1 MNREDREQLLD
12 ALLEEALKLSMTEE
26 AEDFEPG
33 QTELPFEP
41 SEEHKKWMEDF
52 LARQRKAKRKAARRK
67 NSVRAAAILAAGLC
81 GATLF
86 ISNVEAAR
94 EPVERFIT
102 EVKSRYTSMIVV
114 EEPENNGDDQVYYEI
129 PDDLEDLY
137 VLDYVPWG
145 YRFEKLVVNDNYYRT
160 IYKRG
165 DDRLILAQESKIN
178 QADIDNEDA
187 EIKKIVVDSK
197 EAFLS
202 IKGDRTSISWSE
214 EGFIF
219 ILQSRL
225 DEETAI
231 KVVKNISKEAKD

>member
-145 YRFEKLVVNDNYYRT
+145 YRFEKLFVSLDSYTTVYSTKHDKNITLKQILIAKSYDFDTEGVEMEKFTMGGETYYLT
-160 IYKRG
+160 
-165 DDRLILAQESKIN
+165 
-178 QADIDNEDA
+178 
-187 EIKKIVVDSK
+187 VK
-197 EAFLS
+197 EEQVRITWTNGQYSFVFSGA
-202 IKGDRTSISWSE
+202 I
-214 EGFIF
+214 
-219 ILQSRL
+219 

-231 KVVKNISKEAKD
+231 KIVKNIKLKE

>member
-145 YRFEKLVVNDNYYRT
+145 YRFEKLVVSDDGYYTNYIKNGNLNLEFT
-160 IYKRG
+160 QIKPVKRF
-165 DDRLILAQESKIN
+165 
-178 QADIDNEDA
+178 DIDGEDA
-187 EIKKIVVDSK
+187 EVEKIIING
-197 EAFLS
+197 EEHFLS
-202 IKGDRTSISWSE
+202 IKDDRCVIAWYNGTYE
-214 EGFIF
+214 F
-219 ILQSRL
+219 ILTSQI
-225 DEETAI
+225 DKETAI
-231 KVVKNISKEAKD
+231 KIVKNIKLRE

>member
-145 YRFEKLVVNDNYYRT
+145 YRFEKLVVSDDGYHTEYKKDEDHTIVFQQIKNISNHDVDTENTYLEMFTLKGNSYYYSQKDERLLVLWNDG
-160 IYKRG
+160 K
-165 DDRLILAQESKIN
+165 DM
-178 QADIDNEDA
+178 
-187 EIKKIVVDSK
+187 
-197 EAFLS
+197 
-202 IKGDRTSISWSE
+202 
-214 EGFIF
+214 F
-219 ILQSRL
+219 ILSCTL
-225 DEETAI
+225 DQETAI
-231 KVVKNISKEAKD
+231 KIIKNVKLD